1 MVSWICRKNK
11 SSWEVTG
18 GLVVRI
24 LGHCG
29 GPGSIPGLKTKIL
42 KAAWHSQREKK
53 LLHLLKYLIS
63 TDWLTHTLNK
73 KLLGLPWWLRQQRIC
88 LQCRRSGF
96 DPWVRKIPRREN
108 GNSLKCAWLENSM
121 DRGAWQVTVHW
132 VAKSRTQLRT
142 NTHTEM
148 LGLPRW
154 FSG

>member
-88 LQCRRSGF
+88 LQCRRCGF
-96 DPWVRKIPRREN
+96 DPWVRKISWRKEWLPTPVFLPEEPHGQR
-108 GNSLKCAWLENSM
+108 SLGGPSPWGRKESDTTNAF
-121 DRGAWQVTVHW
+121 TFFHH
-132 VAKSRTQLRT
+132 LRC
-142 NTHTEM
+142 
-148 LGLPRW
+148 
-154 FSG
+154 